1 MPPIDSDHK
10 PLFCLPSL
18 SLCLLLALAGC
29 DTKAPDRGVT
39 GMVDIEETTE
49 SFANALL
56 DLSMAARQRDSKA
69 ISDFIAPRIE
79 SNGLPEHAED
89 PEVIRWISRRHYKV
103 AAVVTEQSREQ
114 FVASL
119 GAFLN
124 LYSEIEDVRF
134 KVAKSTT
141 SSSAAGKA
149 SVDADIKFWVVGRD
163 RDGRRGWTRGK
174 GTAKG
179 SLDGGRWLLSHLVFK
194 SLETMV
200 ASRDVFDEVAE
211 PAGLAAAAPRLT
223 ARRDEP
229 FAAYGAA
236 TDDVDG
242 DGFLDIF
249 VTGAEANRLYLGSA
263 AGTFEEVAAEALLR
277 DLPHTA
283 TAPLFLDFDGDGDR
297 DLFLAAIGEQ
307 YLFENRRIPDGKLEF
322 WDVSPNLGVDRD
334 AIGFSAVGGDLNG
347 DGATDIYVASYN
359 RYGRVLPDHWDG
371 ATNGTPNLLFL
382 SKGDGTYRE
391 VAAEMGV
398 DDRRWSYAAGLAD
411 VDNDGHL
418 DLYVANDFGGANAL
432 FMRRGDRFVD
442 EAGQRGVD
450 DGGYGMGVSFADY
463 DNDGHLDL
471 HVTRMSST
479 AGRRILARLGGGKLP
494 EKARLEKMAVGNALY
509 RGRGDGT
516 FVDVSAEAGPFG
528 AGWAWGG
535 GFIDF
540 DNDGSEDLYTPNGF
554 ISGPSLKDT

>member
-1 MPPIDSDHK
+1 VPPVVADNR
-10 PLFCLPSL
+10 LFLRLPAL
-18 SLCLLLALAGC
+18 SLCVLLALPGC
-29 DTKAPDRGVT
+29 DSNAIDPADA
-39 GMVDIEETTE
+39 GMEDIEETTE

-56 DLSMAARQRDSKA
+56 DMSIAARRRDSA
-69 ISDFIAPRIE
+69 AVAEFIAPRIE
-79 SNGLPEHAED
+79 SNGWPEHAGD
-89 PEVIRWISRRHYKV
+89 PEIIRWTSRRHYKLE
-103 AAVVTEQSREQ
+103 AAVAEQSREQ
-114 FVASL
+114 FVTDL
-119 GAFLN
+119 GAFLD
-124 LYSEIEDVRF
+124 LYAAIEDVRF
-134 KVAKSTT
+134 KIAKSTT
-141 SSSAAGKA
+141 SSTAAGKDL
-149 SVDADIKFWVVGRD
+149 VDADIKFWIVGRD
-163 RDGRRGWTRGK
+163 RDGHRSWTRGK

-179 SLDGGRWLLSHLVFK
+179 RLEDERWQLDRLVLK
-194 SLETMV
+194 SLETML
-200 ASRDVFDEVAE
+200 ANRDVFDEIAE
-211 PAGLAAAAPRLT
+211 PAGLAATAPRLT
-223 ARRDEP
+223 ARRGEP

-236 TDDVDG
+236 ADDVDG

-249 VTGAEANRLYLGSA
+249 VTGAQANRLYLGSA
-263 AGTFEEVAAEALLR
+263 AGTFKEVAAEAMLR

-307 YLFENRRIPDGKLEF
+307 YMFENRRVPDGRLEF
-322 WDVSPNLGVDRD
+322 LDVSLDAGVAHS

-359 RYGRVLPDHWDG
+359 RYGNVLPDHWDG

-382 SKGDGTYRE
+382 SNGDGTYRE
-391 VAAEMGV
+391 AAAEMGV
-398 DDRRWSYAAGLAD
+398 DDRRWSYAAGFAD
-411 VDNDGHL
+411 VDSDGHL
-418 DLYVANDFGGANAL
+418 DLYVANDFGGENAL
-432 FMRRGDRFVD
+432 FMRRGARFVD
-442 EAGQRGVD
+442 EATQRGVA

-463 DNDGHLDL
+463 DNDGDLDL

-479 AGRRILARLGGGKLP
+479 AGRLILARLGGGKLP
-494 EKARLEKMAVGNALY
+494 ERDRLESMAIGNALY
-509 RGRGDGT
+509 RGNGDGS